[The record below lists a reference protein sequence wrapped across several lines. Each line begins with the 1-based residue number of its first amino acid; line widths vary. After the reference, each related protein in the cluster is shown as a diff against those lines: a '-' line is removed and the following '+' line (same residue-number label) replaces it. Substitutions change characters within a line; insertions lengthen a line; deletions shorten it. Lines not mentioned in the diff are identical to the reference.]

1 MSFTMYNDEF
11 TIKQRIVDGGVIVR
25 SEEVSAQWGKIVGDI
40 NSQIDLKDA
49 LSAKADADDVYSK
62 SEVDE
67 KFMHSDLDLSGYALK
82 TDLDPKADIT
92 YVDNK
97 LTQYQPIGNYLTEIP
112 SNYITESKLSAKEYL
127 TKSEAISSYATK
139 TDISTKVEKAVLEST
154 LSQYQPIG
162 NYLTEIPSTYVT
174 EAELEDKKY
183 LTQHQDISGLA
194 TKIELS
200 EGLVKK
206 VDLTAL
212 DSTLTYYQKKS
223 ELENILTN
231 YPTLSELNARDYV
244 TASEIS
250 DYATKADI
258 SGYASISYVDSIV
271 GEIDKVL
278 DEINGNE
285 IILG

>member
-1 MSFTMYNDEF
+1 MYNDEF

-67 KFMHSDLDLSGYALK
+67 MFMHSDLDLSGYALK

-127 TKSEAISSYATK
+127 TKSEAISGYATK
-139 TDISTKVEKAVLEST
+139 TDLSTKVEKAVLEST